1 MATSTYLSN
10 PDVLFG
16 AVNLSD
22 QCTSVQLNQTLEAL
36 ESTAFGGSARVYTAG
51 LQNNELTITMYASYA
66 ASESYATLSTLVGT
80 QIATIIVSP
89 AAPSTPGTYS
99 ATNPGFTLSGRLFR
113 NATCHERI
121 AGHLGHHGYC
131 YPWRCLNRRRIL
143 KTTNPKGSPTCSYGL
158 KYNAQTKMPTR

>member
-22 QCTSVQLNQTLEAL
+22 QCTSVQLNQTFEAL
-36 ESTAFGGSARVYTAG
+36 ESTAFGGTARVYTAG

-80 QIATIIVSP
+80 QIATITVSP
-89 AAPSTPGTYS
+89 AAPATPGTYS
-99 ATNPGFTLSGRLFR
+99 ATNPGFVLSGGFLETLPVM
-113 NATCHERI
+113 NAS
-121 AGHLGHHGYC
+121 LGTLATMDIVVRGGV
-131 YPWRCLNRRRIL
+131 L
-143 KTTNPKGSPTCSYGL
+143 TVDVS
-158 KYNAQTKMPTR
+158 

>member
-36 ESTAFGGSARVYTAG
+36 ESTAFGGTARVYTAG

-80 QIATIIVSP
+80 QIATITVSP

-99 ATNPGFTLSGRLFR
+99 ATNPGFVLSGGYLETLPVM
-113 NATCHERI
+113 NAS
-121 AGHLGHHGYC
+121 LGTLATMDIVVRGGV
-131 YPWRCLNRRRIL
+131 L
-143 KTTNPKGSPTCSYGL
+143 TVDVS
-158 KYNAQTKMPTR
+158 

>member
-22 QCTSVQLNQTLEAL
+22 QCTSVQLNQTFEAL
-36 ESTAFGGSARVYTAG
+36 ESTAFGGTARVYTAG

-80 QIATIIVSP
+80 QIATITVSP

-99 ATNPGFTLSGRLFR
+99 ATNPGFVLSGGFLETLPVM
-113 NATCHERI
+113 NAS
-121 AGHLGHHGYC
+121 LGTLATMDIVVRGGV
-131 YPWRCLNRRRIL
+131 L
-143 KTTNPKGSPTCSYGL
+143 TVDVS
-158 KYNAQTKMPTR
+158 

>member
-36 ESTAFGGSARVYTAG
+36 ESTAFGGTARVYTAG

-66 ASESYATLSTLVGT
+66 ASESWITLSTLVGT
-80 QIATIIVSP
+80 QIASIIVSP
-89 AAPSTPGTYS
+89 AAPTTPGTYS
-99 ATNPGFTLSGRLFR
+99 ATNPGFTLVGGYLETLPVM
-113 NATCHERI
+113 NAS
-121 AGHLGHHGYC
+121 LGTLATMDIVVRGGV
-131 YPWRCLNRRRIL
+131 L
-143 KTTNPKGSPTCSYGL
+143 TVDVS
-158 KYNAQTKMPTR
+158 

>member
-80 QIATIIVSP
+80 QIATITVSP

-99 ATNPGFTLSGRLFR
+99 ATNPGFVLSGGYLETLPVM
-113 NATCHERI
+113 NAS
-121 AGHLGHHGYC
+121 LGTLATMDIVVRGGV
-131 YPWRCLNRRRIL
+131 L
-143 KTTNPKGSPTCSYGL
+143 TVDVS
-158 KYNAQTKMPTR
+158 

>member
-10 PDVLFG
+10 PNVLFG
-16 AVNLSD
+16 AVDLSD

-80 QIATIIVSP
+80 QIATITVSP

-99 ATNPGFTLSGRLFR
+99 ATNPGFVLSGGYLETLPVM
-113 NATCHERI
+113 NAS
-121 AGHLGHHGYC
+121 LGTLATMDIVVRGGV
-131 YPWRCLNRRRIL
+131 L
-143 KTTNPKGSPTCSYGL
+143 TVDVS
-158 KYNAQTKMPTR
+158 